1 MVTSGQEG
9 DPLADAMREAVGTSV
24 EAWRLMM
31 AVADAVRR
39 HQQRQKGKDEELPSA
54 EQAVNEFAPV
64 IRNLLPPDI
73 SAALVGGSD
82 WPMMAQQMAALRRAG
97 VDLDDVL
104 PRLAEVAVTVRDS
117 LTENAARVPRE
128 GTGEWERMLRETL
141 PAGPVREA
149 ILSSPTWPD
158 IAAMMARLDERG
170 VDVRQ
175 ILASAYNEGVGVD
188 QAVARVL
195 GADEAPVASRDAM
208 LSYGPLTTG
217 LDLPRDL
224 DLSDRVRALRQLAVS
239 PWENQRYTR
248 WMLEAMSGREQEA
261 GLLLAARQWPLL
273 AARMAQMEGEG
284 KPVREHLA
292 RLLKDTSWEQ
302 GPGPQLGSRLV
313 QATNDALR
321 RPLGETGTSR
331 AKVNPTA
338 ARSQSVSL
346 NPSKRQVTAKSTAPA
361 ESGVAPH
368 RQESGPTPNR
378 KKTR

>member
-1 MVTSGQEG
+1 MMTSGQEG
-9 DPLADAMREAVGTSV
+9 DPFADAMREAVGTSV

-39 HQQRQKGKDEELPSA
+39 HQQRQKGKDEELPPA
-54 EQAVNEFAPV
+54 EDAVNEFAPV
-64 IRNLLPPDI
+64 IRSLLPSDI
-73 SAALVGGSD
+73 SAALMGGSD

-97 VDLDDVL
+97 VDLDDFL

-117 LTENAARVPRE
+117 LAGNAARVSRE

-158 IAAMMARLDERG
+158 IAATMARLDERG

-248 WMLEAMSGREQEA
+248 WMLEAMSGREREA

-321 RPLGETGTSR
+321 RPLGEAGTAR

-346 NPSKRQVTAKSTAPA
+346 NPIKRQATAKSTVSA

-368 RQESGPTPNR
+368 RQESGPASNR